1 MLPTCRK
8 LSVRP
13 SIADAWWSK
22 QPARSCVL
30 VTVLF
35 SACCRISTIEAE
47 TDLENGKPS
56 AQKSEPT
63 LTLKGTFT
71 RTQPASKSFN
81 ALSSPMVESNLP
93 SCGSSVHF
101 IHVQYTYLQSCTHG
115 RSRRCSFRSVSHDP
129 ACEMTMASS
138 FPWLKDMCGKE
149 KTLWKF
155 SGKRLA

>member
-1 MLPTCRK
+1 MPENDIWKLPGRAGVFKGLEVSHPLDLPLATKPCCQLVANF
-8 LSVRP
+8 LSDQALQMRGGP
-13 SIADAWWSK
+13 K
-22 QPARSCVL
+22 KPARSCVL
-30 VTVLF
+30 ATVLF

-93 SCGSSVHF
+93 SCESSVHF
-101 IHVQYTYLQSCTHG
+101 IHVQYTDLQ
-115 RSRRCSFRSVSHDP
+115 
-129 ACEMTMASS
+129 
-138 FPWLKDMCGKE
+138 
-149 KTLWKF
+149 
-155 SGKRLA
+155 